1 MGTQNGPKII
11 VKVVIGPFKDPKLPC
26 HGSDSLD
33 PKRPNKLIISIV
45 II

>member
-1 MGTQNGPKII
+1 MGTQNGSKKI

-26 HGSDSLD
+26 VSSDSLD
-33 PKRPNKLIISIV
+33 PKRPNKLIISVV